1 MRTTTKE
8 CNHCGIEYSYHLSGN
23 HIPDYNSDTYC
34 PGCEKVRYNAIK
46 EAFKEVPVLFT
57 YQYIPTD
64 DYTLEEILKIE
75 KDKRDAEQEEWQRK
89 VDAGA
94 VLFPLMRRVYSN
106 LYSTE
111 LGEHS
116 KTGRVEYNGESYS
129 YFYWPSKP
137 EEAKVTVLKRIDMTT
152 GEPVLEF
159 KPKSND

>member
-1 MRTTTKE
+1 MRTTPKE
-8 CNHCGIEYSYHLSGN
+8 CHHCGIEYYYHLSGS

-34 PGCEKVRYNAIK
+34 PECEKVRYNAVR
-46 EAFKEVPVLFT
+46 EAFKGVPVLFT

-64 DYTLEEILKIE
+64 EYTLEEILKIE
-75 KDKRDAEQEEWQRK
+75 KDKRDAQQEEWQKK

-111 LGEHS
+111 RNETS
-116 KTGRVEYNGESYS
+116 KSGGVKHNGESYS

-137 EEAKVTVLKRIDMTT
+137 EEAEVKVLKRIDMTT
-152 GEPVLEF
+152 GKPVEKF
-159 KPKSND
+159 KI